1 MDKNLDNFIMKCEQ
15 ALKNEEVLFED
26 NLAIQKII
34 PALLLLQNR
43 KERFYGES
51 WRKYG
56 DVSAF
61 FNTAR
66 KWDRIE
72 SIMTSA
78 LKNGVDTLFDGSS
91 DLSTETVLDTII
103 DLSLYGLMWSSYIAS
118 RHPELWERFL
128 QLNELKE
135 TPSEECLINK

>member
-1 MDKNLDNFIMKCEQ
+1 MDKNLDTFISRLENT
-15 ALKNEEVLFED
+15 LSGEEELFED
-26 NLAIQKII
+26 NLAVQKII
-34 PALLLLQNR
+34 PEILLLQNR

-72 SIMTSA
+72 TIMTDA
-78 LKNGVDTLFDGSS
+78 MKTGTDTLFDGSS

-103 DLSLYGLMWSSYIAS
+103 DLSLYGLMWASYIAS
-118 RHPELWERFL
+118 RYPELWERFL
-128 QLNELKE
+128 KTNDLVVDDKQ
-135 TPSEECLINK
+135 

>member
-1 MDKNLDNFIMKCEQ
+1 MDKNLDNFIMNCEQ
-15 ALKNEEVLFED
+15 ALKDEEKLYED
-26 NLAIQKII
+26 NIAVQKII
-34 PALLLLQNR
+34 PAILLLQNR

-72 SIMTSA
+72 TIMKGA
-78 LKNGVDTLFDGSS
+78 MKNGIDSLFDGTS
-91 DLSTETVLDTII
+91 DLSTETILDTIV

-118 RHPELWERFL
+118 RYPELWDRFL
-128 QLNELKE
+128 KTNDLVKISLR
-135 TPSEECLINK
+135 